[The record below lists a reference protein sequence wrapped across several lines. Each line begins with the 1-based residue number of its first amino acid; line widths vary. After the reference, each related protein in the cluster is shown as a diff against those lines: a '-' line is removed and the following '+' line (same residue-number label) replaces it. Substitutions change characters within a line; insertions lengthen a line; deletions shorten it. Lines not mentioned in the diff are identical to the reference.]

1 MSSLVYSSGW
11 KSVSLI
17 DVYNSVSFT
26 LWLCGCNLKCPFCHN
41 WRLAENDPGVC
52 RWITIDEIVESLSTS
67 LMFIDY
73 LHVTGGEPLLQWASL
88 FKLFREAGNSLG
100 VKRSLNTNMTLK
112 EPFKR
117 LLERVLVDHVATD
130 LKLPYRELYGLP
142 AETADKLWANYL
154 ENLKLVSDY
163 DIPLELRIPV
173 SRLLKPEALDES
185 LNFVGKHL
193 YRLSDLV
200 VIIQPLIGPPVSTP
214 RSVEW
219 CVENCVAGSDDFLSM
234 LNDVLIK
241 HGFTKIVVRKGL
253 A

>member
-1 MSSLVYSSGW
+1 MSSLIYSSGW
-11 KSVSLI
+11 KNVSLI

-52 RWITIDEIVESLSTS
+52 RWVTIDEVVESLSAS

-73 LHVTGGEPLLQWASL
+73 LHVTGGEPLLQWFSL
-88 FKLFREAGNSLG
+88 SKLLQEAGDSLR
-100 VKRSLNTNMTLK
+100 VKKSLNTNMTLK

-117 LLERVLVDHVATD
+117 LLEKGLVDHVATD
-130 LKLPYRELYGLP
+130 LKLPYYDLYGLP
-142 AETADKLWANYL
+142 PEVADRLWKNYL
-154 ENLKLVSDY
+154 ENLRLVSEH

-173 SRLLKPEALDES
+173 SRLLNKEVLEKS
-185 LNFVGKHL
+185 LNLIGKYLH
-193 YRLSDLV
+193 RLSNLV
-200 VIIQPLIGPPVSTP
+200 IIIQPLVGPPVTTP

-219 CVENCVAGSDDFLSM
+219 CVENCGVGDDFLA
-234 LNDVLIK
+234 LLKDVLRK
-241 HGFTKIVVRKGL
+241 HGFTKVVVKKEP

>member
-1 MSSLVYSSGW
+1 MTSLIYSSGW
-11 KSVSLI
+11 KNVSLI

-52 RWITIDEIVESLSTS
+52 RWVSIDEVVESLSAS

-73 LHVTGGEPLLQWASL
+73 LHVTGGEPLLQWRPLS
-88 FKLFREAGNSLG
+88 KLFQEAGDSLG

-112 EPFKR
+112 EPFNR
-117 LLERVLVDHVATD
+117 LLEAGLVDHVATD

-142 AETADKLWANYL
+142 ADVSDRLWENYL
-154 ENLKLVSDY
+154 ENLKLVSEH

-173 SRLLKPEALDES
+173 SRLLKPEVLEES
-185 LNFVGKHL
+185 LTIIGKHL
-193 YRLSDLV
+193 HKLSNLV
-200 VIIQPLIGPPVSTP
+200 IIIQPLMGPPVTTP

-219 CVENCVAGSDDFLSM
+219 CVKNCAIDGDFLSL
-234 LNDVLIK
+234 LNDVLRK
-241 HGFTKIVVRKGL
+241 HGFTKIAVREEP